1 MIDFSALLPAA
12 ATEIYASIRGWL
24 ATNYQAEINQF
35 AFMSQWFFLFYFLAL
50 NGLYILLNLAAFAR
64 VIFYMKTYGED
75 IGPQLYNGLEL
86 PVTIIVPAYNEETTV
101 VKSVEALL
109 QLDYGEYEV
118 LVVAD
123 GPKDNTVAVLKEAF
137 DLEPF
142 PEAYRQRINTKPVI
156 QIYRSKRYANLRVIH
171 KANGGKADALNVG
184 INAARYPIFC
194 GVDADS
200 LLQRDSLRR
209 AIAPFL
215 EDPDTVAVGGVIRVA
230 NDCRLTDS
238 LNPVIRVPHNM
249 IARFQM
255 VEYLRAFLFGRMGW
269 QSLNAVLIISG
280 AFGLFSKERVVAAG
294 GYLKGSLGEDM
305 ELIVRLHRL
314 MRNDGK
320 PYRIAFVPD
329 PVCWTEVPED
339 FKTLRNQRIRWQR
352 GLAESL
358 WINRG
363 LMLSRKGGYAGWL
376 AFPFFLF
383 FEFLGPVIEVT
394 GFVLMLL
401 LLLLGAIN
409 AEAFTVFV
417 ALAILAGVLLS
428 LAAMVLEEISFSIY
442 QTKRDL
448 LKMMLASVL
457 ENFGYRQLNAWWRM
471 IGMWRW
477 AKGLLTRDHAHQW
490 GEMKRKG
497 FN

>member
-1 MIDFSALLPAA
+1 MTDLLQLGPWLLDAYLGVKHWVSAHLN
-12 ATEIYASIRGWL
+12 T
-24 ATNYQAEINQF
+24 EINQF
-35 AFMSQWFFLFYFLAL
+35 AFWTQWFFLGYFLAL
-50 NGLYILLNLAAFAR
+50 NGLYLMLNIAAFTR
-64 VIFYMKTYGED
+64 VMGYMKTYGED
-75 IGPQLYNGLEL
+75 LGPQFYNGLEL
-86 PVTIIVPAYNEETTV
+86 PVTIIVPAYNEEATV
-101 VKSVEALL
+101 VNSVAAQL

-123 GPKDNTVAVLKEAF
+123 GPKDNTVAVLIEAF
-137 DLEPF
+137 GLEPF
-142 PEAYRQRINTKPVI
+142 PEAYRQRIPTAPVI
-156 QIYRSKRYANLRVIH
+156 QIYRSRYYSNLRVIH
-171 KANGGKADALNVG
+171 KENGGKADALNVG

-209 AIAPFL
+209 AVAPFL
-215 EDPDTVAVGGVIRVA
+215 EDPTTIAVGGVIRVA
-230 NDCRLTDS
+230 NDCQLTDA
-238 LNPVIRVPHNM
+238 LNPVVRIPSNM

-314 MRNDGK
+314 MREENK

-339 FKTLRNQRIRWQR
+339 FKTMRNQRIRWQR

-358 WINRG
+358 WLNKG
-363 LMLSRKGGYAGWL
+363 LMFSRRGGAAGWL
-376 AFPFFLF
+376 AFPFFVF
-383 FEFLGPVIEVT
+383 FEFLGPIIELT
-394 GFVLMLL
+394 GFVLMVL
-401 LLLLGAIN
+401 LLLLGTVN
-409 AEAFTVFV
+409 AEAFTVFM
-417 ALAILAGVLLS
+417 ALAIISGVLLS
-428 LAAMVLEEISFSIY
+428 LSAMVLEEISFSIY

-448 LKMMLASVL
+448 LKMMLAAVL

-477 AKGLLTRDHAHQW
+477 VKGFFTKNNAHQW
-490 GEMKRKG
+490 GDMKRKG
-497 FN
+497 FK